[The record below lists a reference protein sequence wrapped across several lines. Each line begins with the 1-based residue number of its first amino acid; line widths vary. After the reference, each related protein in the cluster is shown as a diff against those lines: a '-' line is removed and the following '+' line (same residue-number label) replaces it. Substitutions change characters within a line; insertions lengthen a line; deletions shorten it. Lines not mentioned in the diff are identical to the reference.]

1 MIEVS
6 SSGMALIIV
15 ISAVLLTGAM
25 AFGMRLIIMHES
37 RIGEVLGL
45 AVVALS
51 AVLMCCCG
59 VDGLVGVASGG
70 EVVGEPS
77 FEMTSTARIRSFSES
92 ESESTS
98 FSGRMVGVLV
108 YKTIDGAA
116 STSSHSKYTV
126 MEDVYGDGGYSR
138 AEYPAERVRIYEDVD
153 EPGES
158 PRVEKFEKRVV
169 QRTEWL
175 AFYNEEEFLAGEEV
189 RIHVA
194 PGTVFDLG
202 E

>member
-6 SSGMALIIV
+6 SFGMVLIIV
-15 ISAVLLTGAM
+15 ILPVLLLGVM
-25 AFGMRLIIMHES
+25 AFGMWLFIMPES
-37 RIGEVLGL
+37 RIRRVQGF

-51 AVLMCCCG
+51 AALMCYCI
-59 VDGLVGVASGG
+59 VDGFVGVVSGG

-77 FEMTSTARIRSFSES
+77 FELVSTAGIRSFSES

-98 FSGRMVGVLV
+98 FSGRMFDVLV
-108 YKTIDGAA
+108 YKTIDGKA
-116 STSSHSKYTV
+116 STSSHGKYTV
-126 MEDVYGDGGYSR
+126 MEDVYGDGGYAR

-158 PRVEKFEKRVV
+158 PRVEKLEKRVV

-175 AFYNEEEFLAGEEV
+175 AFYNEEEFLVGEEV

-194 PGTVFDLG
+194 PGTVFNLG

>member
-15 ISAVLLTGAM
+15 ISVVLSLVVM
-25 AFGMRLIIMHES
+25 FFGMRLVAMRTRS
-37 RIGEVLGL
+37 ADLDLGIAVVGLSTLFICL
-45 AVVALS
+45 AVGGFTAAL
-51 AVLMCCCG
+51 
-59 VDGLVGVASGG
+59 SGG
-70 EVVGEPS
+70 EVVGEPT
-77 FEMTSTARIRSFSES
+77 FEMTGAARIRSFSES

>member
-15 ISAVLLTGAM
+15 ISAMLLLGVT
-25 AFGMRLIIMHES
+25 AFGMWLIILQES
-37 RIGEVLGL
+37 RIRHVQGF

-51 AVLMCCCG
+51 VVLMCCCL
-59 VDGLVGVASGG
+59 VDGLGGVALGG

-77 FEMTSTARIRSFSES
+77 FEMTGTAGIRSFSES

-98 FSGRMVGVLV
+98 FSGRMVDVLV
-108 YKTIDGAA
+108 SKSIDGKA
-116 STSSHSKYTV
+116 STSSHGKYTV
-126 MEDVYGDGGYSR
+126 MEDVYGDGGYTR
-138 AEYPAERVRIYEDVD
+138 AEYPAESVRIYEDVD
-153 EPGES
+153 EPGEN

-169 QRTEWL
+169 RRTEWL
-175 AFYNEEEFLAGEEV
+175 AFYNEEEFLVGEEV

>member
-15 ISAVLLTGAM
+15 ISAMLLLGVT
-25 AFGMRLIIMHES
+25 AFGMWLIILQES
-37 RIGEVLGL
+37 RIRHALGL

-51 AVLMCCCG
+51 TVLMCCCL
-59 VDGLVGVASGG
+59 VDGIVGVALGG

-77 FEMTSTARIRSFSES
+77 FEMTGTADIRSFSES

-98 FSGRMVGVLV
+98 FSGRMVDVLV
-108 YKTIDGAA
+108 SKSIDGKA
-116 STSSHSKYTV
+116 STSSHGKYTV
-126 MEDVYGDGGYSR
+126 MEDVYGDGGYTR
-138 AEYPAERVRIYEDVD
+138 AEYPAESVRIYEDVD

-158 PRVEKFEKRVV
+158 PRVEKYEKRVV
-169 QRTEWL
+169 RRTEWL
-175 AFYNEEEFLAGEEV
+175 AFYNEEEFLVGEEV

>member
-6 SSGMALIIV
+6 SSGVALIIV
-15 ISAVLLTGAM
+15 ISAVLCAM
-25 AFGMRLIIMHES
+25 AFGMRLIIMQES
-37 RIGEVLGL
+37 LIGKVLGL

-59 VDGLVGVASGG
+59 VDALVGVASGG

-77 FEMTSTARIRSFSES
+77 FELVSTARIRSFSES

-169 QRTEWL
+169 RRTEWL
-175 AFYNEEEFLAGEEV
+175 AFYNEEEFFAGEEV

>member
-6 SSGMALIIV
+6 SSEMALMIA
-15 ISAVLLTGAM
+15 ISAALSLVVM
-25 AFGMRLIIMHES
+25 FFGMRLVAM
-37 RIGEVLGL
+37 RARRADLDLGI
-45 AVVALS
+45 AVIALS
-51 AVLMCCCG
+51 TVLICCT
-59 VDGLVGVASGG
+59 VGGFTGAASGG

-77 FEMTSTARIRSFSES
+77 FEMTGTADIRSFSES

-126 MEDVYGDGGYSR
+126 MEDVYGDGGYAR
-138 AEYPAERVRIYEDVD
+138 AEYPAEKVRIYEDVD
-153 EPGES
+153 EPGER
-158 PRVEKFEKRVV
+158 PRVEKFEKKVV
-169 QRTEWL
+169 QRVDWL
-175 AFYNEEEFLAGEEV
+175 AFYTEEEFKVGEEV

-202 E
+202 D